1 MNSSFPC
8 VGCVSLWIFF
18 FRFGLKD
25 GHFES
30 VVLCDHR
37 LTFEEAEN
45 ALRDASGLGESLE
58 KLCVLTSLFE
68 QTALQKGYSF
78 PLEHWEPEV
87 GLELPVKGYLKTRR
101 MVECLSFL
109 VNLYA
114 GQVLDRQSVWREFLS
129 LPITD
134 TLTLPSFVYGR
145 ADAQHHRAL
154 HRLLQYH
161 PSAAPTQV
169 KTIEV
174 VETLC
179 KILSSDPQSSDV
191 KSERRICN

>member
-1 MNSSFPC
+1 M
-8 VGCVSLWIFF
+8 
-18 FRFGLKD
+18 
-25 GHFES
+25 
-30 VVLCDHR
+30 VLCDHR
-37 LTFEEAEN
+37 LTFEEAEK
-45 ALRDASGLGESLE
+45 ALGDASGLGESLQE
-58 KLCVLTSLFE
+58 LCVLTSLFE

-87 GLELPVKGYLKTRR
+87 GLELPVRGYLKTRR

-109 VNLYA
+109 VNHYA
-114 GQVLDRQSVWREFLS
+114 GQLLDRQSVWREFLS

-154 HRLLQYH
+154 HRLLQSH

-169 KTIEV
+169 KTTQVTE
-174 VETLC
+174 
-179 KILSSDPQSSDV
+179 KICEILGSDPQSTSN
-191 KSERRICN
+191 SANQLN